1 MSERLPLFPLRTVLF
16 PGMLLPL
23 HVFEPRYRKLVRD
36 TLAAERPFGVALI
49 HEGEEVVG
57 PAEPFTTG
65 CSARIVAVNALPNGR
80 SFLLVRGDRR
90 FAIESLSRD
99 EEPYL
104 VGRVGWLDEPEGDDA
119 PRLAAAGRAAFA
131 EYRLAIASVGTQRYA
146 DAAIEPDGTTLAE
159 ISYAI
164 AAGLAVEAGE
174 RQELLEAET
183 AADRLALELRL
194 LEREN
199 ALVRE
204 ILVRQHAR
212 GEGPR
217 PN

>member
-1 MSERLPLFPLRTVLF
+1 MTERLPLFPLKTVLF

-23 HVFEPRYRKLVRD
+23 HVFEPRYRTLVRD
-36 TLAAERPFGVALI
+36 ALEAERTFGVALI
-49 HEGEEVVG
+49 HEGDEVGG
-57 PAEPFTTG
+57 PAEPFRIG
-65 CSARIVAVNALPNGR
+65 CAARIVAVNALRDGR
-80 SFLLVRGDRR
+80 SFLLLRGDRR
-90 FAIESLSRD
+90 FAIVWLSRD

-104 VGRVGWLDEPEGDDA
+104 VGQVAWLDEPEGDGA
-119 PRLAAAGRAAFA
+119 ARVAAAARAAFA
-131 EYRLAIASVGTQRYA
+131 EYRLAVAGVGTQRYA
-146 DAAIEPDGTTLAE
+146 DATIEPEGTTPAE

-164 AAGLAVEAGE
+164 AAGLAVEGGE
-174 RQELLEAET
+174 RQQLLEAET
-183 AADRLALELRL
+183 AAGRLALELRF
-194 LEREN
+194 LESEN